1 MKILKIIALV
11 VIYFLIEVGC
21 VALGWN
27 MFLVKV
33 FEGIPVLDFP
43 KLCLLTVALT
53 FLSAPF
59 RSSPK
64 RRNDD

>member
-11 VIYFLIEVGC
+11 VIYFLVEVGC

-33 FEGIPVLDFP
+33 FECIPVLGFS

-59 RSSPK
+59 RSYK
-64 RRNDD
+64 RSKND